1 MIRVKINGLD
11 DAISRFEHMP
21 EALTRGLNRGMG
33 QAVQNTVGQAKLNAS
48 GRPGPRVVNGRLRSS
63 IAGRVENNGRRGVVG
78 SKVKYAPYLELGT
91 SRMRPYPY
99 LKPAIVSPFRQM
111 VISELIKRGVLA
123 EVTRDS

>member
-21 EALTRGLNRGMG
+21 EALTRGLARGMK

-48 GRPGPRVVNGRLRSS
+48 GRPGPRVDTGRLRASV
-63 IAGRVENNGRRGVVG
+63 AGRVENNGRRGVVG
-78 SKVKYAPYLELGT
+78 SNVSYAPYLEFGVK
-91 SRMRPYPY
+91 RRRAYPY

-111 VISELIKRGVLA
+111 VISELIRRAVLA